1 MIPRTHRLRAAVL
14 AAALGGALLGSGC
27 RRPAA
32 ATAAAAPVRQVL
44 RFGNSAEPQDLDP
57 QNIQGITELNI
68 VLALFDSLVEMDP
81 HDLHPVPG
89 QAETWEISPD
99 GLTYTF
105 HLRANLR
112 WSNGEPLTAD
122 DFIQS
127 YRRILTPTFAAEYA
141 YLIYYYVQG
150 AKEYYDGTLTDFSRV
165 GFRAPDARTLV
176 VSLKQP
182 TPFLLK
188 IIACHYVWDAV
199 PVKTIARFGP
209 VGQKGSHWTRA
220 GNLVGSGPFLLTE
233 WIPNQRIV
241 VARNPYYWDAGQVK
255 LDGIEFYPIDDQN
268 VEERMFRT
276 GQLDLTFDF
285 LPNKLDTYRRDHPDE
300 LRIDPW
306 LGIYYYN
313 FNVTQPPFT
322 DPRVRRA
329 FALAIDR
336 EALVKDVMRGGQ
348 APAFAASYPGT
359 SGYVPRAH
367 LTGGVAEARRL
378 LAEAGFPGGRG
389 LPPIELL
396 YNTNVAYNRAMAE
409 AIQAM
414 WRQNLG
420 AAVTLTTQEWKVY
433 LDSMQTG
440 HYQIARAGWI
450 ADYADPHVFLEIYG
464 TGNGNNYTR
473 WSNAGYDRL
482 LHDALL
488 APDEAARYEI
498 YQKMD
503 AILVRECPIV
513 PLFYYTK
520 TYALSPRVHGWWPTL
535 LDEHPYKYV
544 FLQN

>member
-1 MIPRTHRLRAAVL
+1 MMSRPCRFRAAVL
-14 AAALGGALLGSGC
+14 AAAIGGALLGSGC
-27 RRPAA
+27 RRAPA
-32 ATAAAAPVRQVL
+32 AAAAPVRQVL

-89 QAETWEISPD
+89 QAESWEISPD

-105 HLRANLR
+105 HLRPNLR

-127 YRRILTPTFAAEYA
+127 YRRILTPSFAAEYA

-150 AKEYYDGTLTDFSRV
+150 AKEYYEGTLADFSRV
-165 GFRAPDARTLV
+165 GFHAPDARTLV

-313 FNVTQPPFT
+313 LNVTQPPFN

-348 APAFAASYPGT
+348 VPAYAASYPGT
-359 SGYVPRAH
+359 SGYVPRAR
-367 LTGGVAEARRL
+367 LAGGVAEARRL

-473 WSNAGYDRL
+473 WSNPEYDRL
-482 LHDALL
+482 LDRALH

-498 YQKMD
+498 YQQMD
-503 AILVRECPIV
+503 AILVRECPVI

-520 TYALSPRVHGWWPTL
+520 TYAISPKVQGWWPTL

-544 FLQN
+544 YLKN